1 MWPFDRKKRRVE
13 SELRRFASYLSP
25 DAVKA
30 LADGSPREPASERG
44 EIPFVLLQV
53 RDDKAE
59 HVERHLARAMA
70 RVRESGG
77 VADMMSSL
85 VFVIF
90 GFPRDAWASMPEKP
104 SIENG
109 RRLSTALLQE
119 MGADVK
125 VLYGTATGL
134 VGNLGGSHNLHY
146 GAAIP
151 NFGALVAKLVQLE
164 FGKVERV

>member
-1 MWPFDRKKRRVE
+1 MWPFDRKKRRVD

-25 DAVKA
+25 DVVKV
-30 LADGSPREPASERG
+30 LADGSPREPAFERG
-44 EIPFVLLQV
+44 EIPFALLQV
-53 RDDKAE
+53 RDDNAE
-59 HVERHLARAMA
+59 HVDKHLARAMA

-77 VADMMSSL
+77 VSDMMSSF

-90 GFPRDAWASMPEKP
+90 GFPRGTWASVPERP

-109 RRLSTALLQE
+109 RRLSAALLQD
-119 MGADVK
+119 MGSDVR

-134 VGNLGGSHNLHY
+134 VGNLGGSHFLHY

-151 NFGALVAKLVQLE
+151 NFGALMTKLVQLE
-164 FGKVERV
+164 FGRMGVV